1 MEFDGQVVRLER
13 IQEVADKFVRVRL
26 TRIDDVDL
34 NLFDFD
40 YDVTLMVFFL
50 NAEEQVYARYGGRD
64 AESPDSRHSLEGLR
78 YTMNSVLHMHQSDDK
93 AFAPKS
99 QAAPKFVRESSGSQ
113 RIGRCLH

>member
-40 YDVTLMVFFL
+40 YDLTFMVFFL
-50 NAEEQVYARYGGRD
+50 NAEGKVYARYGGRD
-64 AESPDSRHSLEGLR
+64 AEGPDKRQSLEGLR
-78 YTMNSVLHMHQSDDK
+78 YTMESVLRMHGRAEKS
-93 AFAPKS
+93 FAPK
-99 QAAPKFVRESSGSQ
+99 ARTAPQ
-113 RIGRCLH
+113 